1 MSTTANPSDD
11 RAKTIHE
18 RHAAMFADSRH
29 NTDAQKGESE
39 GGQSEGGRS
48 SGGGMSLDM
57 AQKANKGDQEP
68 IQSAPAA
75 QQAPTLKP
83 SAAGTNQDDAQKAD
97 AQEAPTR
104 ADDIHRRHTEMYGAN
119 SRHHPDYQGAKDTA
133 QEEPQKAAQGQSPA
147 AAQGEPNKAAE
158 APAKTDAQKAEPAKA
173 TQEPELRNFNAIRV
187 PDDIREWRAHKAEM
201 AKADS
206 SSQSQAQVQTQAQVQ
221 SQGPEVEKARPR
233 TMR

>member
-1 MSTTANPSDD
+1 MSTNANPTDD

-39 GGQSEGGRS
+39 GGQAEGGRS
-48 SGGGMSLDM
+48 SGGGMTLDM

-68 IQSAPAA
+68 VQSAPAA
-75 QQAPTLKP
+75 HQAPTLKP
-83 SAAGTNQDDAQKAD
+83 SAAGTNQDDAQKVD

-104 ADDIHRRHTEMYGAN
+104 ADDIHRRHAEMYGAN
-119 SRHHPDYQGAKDTA
+119 SRHHPDYQGPKDTA
-133 QEEPQKAAQGQSPA
+133 QEEPQKAAQGQPPA
-147 AAQGEPNKAAE
+147 AQ
-158 APAKTDAQKAEPAKA
+158 AEPAKA

-206 SSQSQAQVQTQAQVQ
+206 SSQTQAQTQTQVQVQ